1 MPEIIENAPLK
12 GYNTFGIDVKARYL
26 CSYKTADDLKY
37 FILNGPLNRDEQMII
52 MAGGS
57 NILFT
62 NDFNGVVIHPV
73 NEFIEII
80 EETGDYCLVKA
91 GAGTLWESLVEWA
104 VNKGL
109 GGIENL
115 SGIPGTV
122 GAAPVQNIGAYGAE
136 VKDVIYQ
143 VHLVSFENGSTR
155 TIDAKECRFG
165 YRTSIFKNK
174 LKNRYLIDSVTFRLS
189 KKPIF
194 ITHYGSLKQDLEKTG
209 SITLKSIRETIIKIR
224 ATKLPDPKETGNAG
238 SFFKNPMVDIFAA
251 NRLKLKYPEIVTYP
265 VDEWMVKIAAGWLIE
280 SCGLKGYLNKN
291 RKAGV
296 HSNQA
301 LVLVNLG
308 GANGNEIMDVAH
320 YVQKQVFEKFDVYI
334 EPEVLIV

>member
-12 GYNTFGIDVKARYL
+12 SYNTFGIDVKTSYL
-26 CSYKTADDLKY
+26 CFYKTPDDLKY
-37 FILNGPLNRDEQMII
+37 FIQNGPLKRDEQMII

-62 NDFNGVVIHPV
+62 GDFAGVIIHPV
-73 NEFIEII
+73 NEFVEII
-80 EETGDYCLVKA
+80 EETGDYCLVKT
-91 GAGTLWESLVEWA
+91 GAGTLWDSFVEWA

-109 GGIENL
+109 GGVENL

-136 VKDVIYQ
+136 VKDVVYQ

-155 TIDAKECRFG
+155 TIDTKDCSFG

-189 KKPIF
+189 KKPVF
-194 ITHYGSLKQDLEKTG
+194 VTHYGSLKEDLEKAG
-209 SITLKSIRETIIKIR
+209 PITLKSIRETIIKIR

-238 SFFKNPMVDIFAA
+238 SFFKNPIVDKFAA
-251 NRLKLKYPEIVTYP
+251 NRLKLKYPDIVTYP
-265 VDEWMVKIAAGWLIE
+265 VDDWMVKIAAGWLIE
-280 SCGLKGYLNKN
+280 SCGLKGYRNKN
-291 RKAGV
+291 GKAGV
-296 HSNQA
+296 HSKQA
-301 LVLVNLG
+301 LVLVNLN
-308 GANGNEIMDVAH
+308 GASGSDMMEVAH
-320 YVQKQVFEKFDVYI
+320 YIQKQVFEKFDVYI
-334 EPEVLIV
+334 EPEVLVV